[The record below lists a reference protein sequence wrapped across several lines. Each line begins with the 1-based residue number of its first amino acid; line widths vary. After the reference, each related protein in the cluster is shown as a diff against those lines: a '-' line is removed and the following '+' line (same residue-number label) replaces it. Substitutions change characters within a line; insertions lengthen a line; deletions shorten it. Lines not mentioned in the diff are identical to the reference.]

1 LPLTQVLVLKSLLL
15 KGQKENKARELL
27 LKGPQA
33 RELPDD
39 NKDGT

>member
-1 LPLTQVLVLKSLLL
+1 VLVLKSLLP
-15 KGQKENKARELL
+15 KGERENEARELL

-39 NKDGT
+39 NKDG